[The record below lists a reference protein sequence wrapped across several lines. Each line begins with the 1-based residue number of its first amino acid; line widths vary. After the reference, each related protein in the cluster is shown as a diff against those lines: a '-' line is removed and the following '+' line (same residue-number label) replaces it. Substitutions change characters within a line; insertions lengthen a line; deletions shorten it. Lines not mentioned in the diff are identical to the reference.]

1 MGGHLE
7 PNSQMELVGHSIVRF
22 LFLCLSSVH
31 VSTCLSSAHS
41 TCTFVSTHSCLPLA
55 AKCLLDFALPGS
67 NFYAPRILS
76 SLTFSGFDFTSIY
89 RSTVWRDVC
98 FLWSTSYGMNFMVLY
113 LCYKFKNRKTVNHI
127 WHASRLNLILDTMF
141 ASELHLAYFMVPS
154 LCLLLI
160 LDVLSHY

>member
-1 MGGHLE
+1 
-7 PNSQMELVGHSIVRF
+7 
-22 LFLCLSSVH
+22 
-31 VSTCLSSAHS
+31 
-41 TCTFVSTHSCLPLA
+41 
-55 AKCLLDFALPGS
+55 LDFASPGS
-67 NFYAPRILS
+67 NFCLLRILS

>member
-1 MGGHLE
+1 M
-7 PNSQMELVGHSIVRF
+7 
-22 LFLCLSSVH
+22 
-31 VSTCLSSAHS
+31 
-41 TCTFVSTHSCLPLA
+41 CTFVSTHGCIALT
-55 AKCLLDFALPGS
+55 AKCLLDFASPGS
-67 NFYAPRILS
+67 NFCLLRILS

-160 LDVLSHY
+160 LDVLSHYWIYICASLFTIGDLALWAEVDKGMIQPRPTDF